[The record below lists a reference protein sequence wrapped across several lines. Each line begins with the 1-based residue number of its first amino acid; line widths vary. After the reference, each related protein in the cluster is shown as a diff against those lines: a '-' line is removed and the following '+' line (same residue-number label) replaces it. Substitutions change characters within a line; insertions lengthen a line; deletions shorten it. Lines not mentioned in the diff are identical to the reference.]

1 MSPIFALKIKRKE
14 RKKERKKERTKQIQL
29 KVVADLT

>member
-1 MSPIFALKIKRKE
+1 MSPIFALKIKGRE
-14 RKKERKKERTKQIQL
+14 ERKKERTKQIQL